1 MYPAVALAGGVV
13 IKPVLVVGEKGAAA
27 AGNEPVKPPPP
38 CGGGF
43 AVIVDV
49 SLTVKLA
56 VVDRPTKVLKK
67 LSVPPLAGV
76 VAIAALLP

>member
-1 MYPAVALAGGVV
+1 M
-13 IKPVLVVGEKGAAA
+13 KPVLVVGEKGAEA

-43 AVIVDV
+43 AVMVDV

-56 VVDRPTKVLKK
+56 VVDRPTKALKK

-76 VAIAALLP
+76 VPIAALLP